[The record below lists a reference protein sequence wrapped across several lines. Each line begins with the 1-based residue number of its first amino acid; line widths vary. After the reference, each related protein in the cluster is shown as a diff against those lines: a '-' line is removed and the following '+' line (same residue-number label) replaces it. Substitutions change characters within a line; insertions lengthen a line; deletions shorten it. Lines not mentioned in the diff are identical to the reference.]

1 MTDSDFVITFV
12 IITVYEKKMIN
23 NNIFMK
29 SKGK

>member
-12 IITVYEKKMIN
+12 IITFYKKKMLN

-29 SKGK
+29 L